1 MRLLQV
7 GLGDHEVALDHVQGL
22 VTEDGLQG
30 KDVGVNAK
38 LPECGP
44 CMGAKAVDNSRISCY
59 ANSVGSVKAGLRISA
74 LSLFPLTLSS
84 AASFL
89 ARHDSI
95 RLPIGLYCRRRGDS
109 TGRSSSVVD

>member
-1 MRLLQV
+1 MGLLQV

-59 ANSVGSVKAGLRISA
+59 ANSVGSVKAGLRIFA
-74 LSLFPLTLSS
+74 LSLFPPTLSS
-84 AASFL
+84 AAS
-89 ARHDSI
+89 SWPSTI
-95 RLPIGLYCRRRGDS
+95 RFACQSGCIAGVVGILQGGLIS
-109 TGRSSSVVD
+109 